1 MLLYRLLLNPRC
13 KEARR
18 DLSNPY
24 ELHSTLCRAFSE
36 PSVKCPEGT
45 FLWRLEPE
53 ASQEEYPKILVQS
66 EKEPVWERIGIQN
79 WMVQLP
85 DLGLDLIERLK
96 LSELT
101 VGQKFRFRLRANPSR
116 IREKKR
122 QGLLRNED
130 QEQWLVRQG
139 AAHGFKVPMLTSFEM
154 NDLEDSQRPDIRISQ
169 ERLLRGVRHDG
180 RSICVFSV
188 LYDGI
193 LTVTDPI
200 AFQKTLASGIG
211 HGKTMGLGLLSVVPL
226 R

>member
-36 PSVKCPEGT
+36 PSIKCPEGA

-53 ASQEEYPKILVQS
+53 SGTEGFPKILVQS

-79 WMVQLP
+79 WMVQLSDP
-85 DLGLDLIERLK
+85 GIDLSERLK
-96 LSELT
+96 LTELT

-139 AAHGFKVPMLTSFEM
+139 SSHGFKLPMLTSFEM
-154 NDLEDSQRPDIRISQ
+154 NDKDDPRPDIRISQ
-169 ERLLRGVRHDG
+169 ERMLRGIRHDG
-180 RSICVFSV
+180 KSICVFSV

-200 AFQKTLASGIG
+200 AFQQALANGIG